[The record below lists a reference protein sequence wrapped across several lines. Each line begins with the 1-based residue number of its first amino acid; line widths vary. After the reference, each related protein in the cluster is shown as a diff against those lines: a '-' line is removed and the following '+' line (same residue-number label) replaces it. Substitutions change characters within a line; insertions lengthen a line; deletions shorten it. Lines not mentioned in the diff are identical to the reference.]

1 MGAKTA
7 DTVDMVTVD
16 VEVLREV
23 YLDAQRAAKANGEDM
38 ATVGR
43 QIMRDVIKR
52 PDAKEIRELPPTER
66 PRGAVKRPYRFE
78 MPEDKYELAKMA
90 LHRHGKSVAGWIE
103 HRLKHLAR
111 TGAL

>member
-1 MGAKTA
+1 MTK
-7 DTVDMVTVD
+7 TVDMVTVD
-16 VEVLREV
+16 VEILREV
-23 YLDAQRAAKANGEDM
+23 YLAAQQAAKSNGEDM

-43 QIMRDVIKR
+43 QIMREVIKR
-52 PDAKEIRELPPTER
+52 PDSKEVRDLAPTER
-66 PRGAVKRPYRFE
+66 PRGADKRPYRFE
-78 MPEDKYELAKMA
+78 MPEEQYELAKLT